1 MMKQS
6 VLLALIAGSAS
17 AFTTTN
23 VSPRT
28 VVTQSAVMD
37 DMVGSVDLRGKEF
50 KYDPVRTVILL
61 CNVAC
66 RDI

>member
-37 DMVGSVDLRGKEF
+37 DMVGAVDLRGKEF
-50 KYDPVRTVILL
+50 KYDPVRNTII
-61 CNVAC
+61 CSMP
-66 RDI
+66 